1 MVLWSILRPI
11 LYLIDMKS
19 KAVNDKTY
27 DSDYQSQLSCNLTT
41 RSIISHFT

>member
-1 MVLWSILRPI
+1 MVLWSFLRTI

-27 DSDYQSQLSCNLTT
+27 DSDYQSQLSSNLTT

>member
-1 MVLWSILRPI
+1 MALWSILCPI
-11 LYLIDMKS
+11 LYLIDIKS

-27 DSDYQSQLSCNLTT
+27 DSDYQSQLSSNLTT